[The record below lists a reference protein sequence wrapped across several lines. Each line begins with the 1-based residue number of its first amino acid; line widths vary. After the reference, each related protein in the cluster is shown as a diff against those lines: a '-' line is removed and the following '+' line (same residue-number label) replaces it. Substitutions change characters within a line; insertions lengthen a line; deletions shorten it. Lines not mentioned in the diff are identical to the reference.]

1 MPDAPDVGKR
11 VRRVWV
17 VLTAWAIMAA
27 AFGIYI
33 FQSPQQVGTRW
44 RIVRMARS
52 LGRLVGLDNRARKPI
67 GVIVREIEQGDET
80 LRAQTILLCYELT
93 GAELAQVFPHLVRAM
108 KDQSEMVRNVAA
120 GAVVD
125 LGQRF
130 SEGAPIAE
138 EALTALLDDPSPVL
152 RARAAKAL
160 GSIAANGRRDAPPPR
175 LVACLDDVDE
185 QVRSSTTEALF
196 EYRKGPELIV
206 PVALRRLPTE
216 RKVAGEAFAD
226 LFWHVRLEPSV
237 LPLLIG
243 GLSSE
248 DTQVRLVCTA
258 AINHMGREAR
268 PALPAILTLIRKE
281 LETPHPPD
289 SLKEH
294 DRIIGMA
301 AGAIGEVTAD
311 AECPPGSVEL
321 LREILRRRGG
331 AIGGSAAARPDS
343 LGPSGKVLGPE
354 EELLAEAVWS
364 LGILG
369 RPAAPAVPLL
379 LSTFESARKV
389 SNLRGMTAE
398 SLAEISRGTPDEDR
412 VLACLAT
419 AWKTSPQEQKAAIA
433 RALRRLTPKSEQLVS
448 GLRQW
453 PADGTGSQI
462 RRYRFP
468 RSRRGFPVPE

>member
-175 LVACLDDVDE
+175 LVACLDDEDE

-216 RKVAGEAFAD
+216 RKVAGNAFQD

-248 DTQVRLVCTA
+248 NTQVRLVCTA

-268 PALPAILTLIRKE
+268 PALPAILTLLRKE

-289 SLKEH
+289 SLAEH

-301 AGAIGEVTAD
+301 AGAIGEATSD
-311 AECPPGSVEL
+311 GECPPGSVEL
-321 LREILRRRGG
+321 LCEILQRRGG
-331 AIGGSAAARPDS
+331 TMGGSAATRPDS
-343 LGPSGKVLGPE
+343 PGPSNRFLGPQ

-369 RPAAPAVPLL
+369 RSAAPAVPLL
-379 LSTFESARKV
+379 LSTFESAREI

-412 VLACLAT
+412 VLDCLT
-419 AWKTSPQEQKAAIA
+419 RAWKTSPEEQKTAIA
-433 RALRRLTPKSEQLVS
+433 RALRRLSPKSEQLVA

-453 PADGTGSQI
+453 PADATGSQI

-468 RSRRGFPVPE
+468 RSRRGFPERE